1 MTRDANLPRE
11 PRVRIR
17 VTQRATPPAASDGAW
32 TPFTGDVL
40 TCEPHCSMAEGDRVA
55 GFGPPGAEIV
65 LPGWA
70 VVPVAGGATLGDSAP
85 LSLAELAA
93 RTAHVVR
100 AGAGD
105 AASVIGCGMF
115 ARLIEAALRCAG
127 LEKVTVVSAPGADL
141 ASVVVDTTGD
151 PGVVL
156 SVFDR
161 VPRRGRVVLVGAS
174 GGRTADVDFYRT
186 VHQRGLEVIGVDD
199 SGLLS
204 AIGTDQD
211 DAGAPRSA

>member
-11 PRVRIR
+11 PQLRIR
-17 VTQRATPPAASDGAW
+17 VTQRAALPAASDGAW
-32 TPFTGDVL
+32 TPFAGDILTG
-40 TCEPHCSMAEGDRVA
+40 EPHCSMAEGDRVA
-55 GFGPPGAEIV
+55 GFGPAGAEIV
-65 LPGWA
+65 VPWWV
-70 VVPVAGGATLGDSAP
+70 VVPVPRGAALRDSAL

-100 AGAGD
+100 SGAGD
-105 AASVIGCGMF
+105 AATVIGSGMF
-115 ARLIEAALRCAG
+115 ARLVGAALRCGG
-127 LEKVTVVSAPGADL
+127 LEKATVVSAL
-141 ASVVVDTTGD
+141 AAELAPVVVDTTGD
-151 PGVVL
+151 PAVIL
-156 SVFDR
+156 SVFDQ

-186 VHQRGLEVIGVDD
+186 VHQRGLEVTGVDD

>member
-1 MTRDANLPRE
+1 M
-11 PRVRIR
+11 RVR
-17 VTQRATPPAASDGAW
+17 VAQRATVPTASDGAW
-32 TPFTGDVL
+32 APFTGDVL
-40 TCEPHCSMAEGDRVA
+40 TSEPHCSMTEGDRVA

-65 LPGWA
+65 LPWWA
-70 VVPVAGGATLGDSAP
+70 VVPVPTGSAFRETALLP
-85 LSLAELAA
+85 LAELAA
-93 RTAHVVR
+93 RTADVVR

-127 LEKVTVVSAPGADL
+127 LEKVTVASAPGADL

-151 PGVVL
+151 PAVVL

-186 VHQRGLEVIGVDD
+186 VHQRGLEVTGVDD
-199 SGLLS
+199 FGLLS

-211 DAGAPRSA
+211 RAGARRSA